1 MMGQYVAI
9 DVTRVYMQDLDDEGV
24 RDKGIRYWFL
34 LLTAMS
40 LQTSAGSDLHSSY
53 LLQKQLIDICES
65 ALSWLLH
72 HVDKF
77 KVLTTD

>member
-1 MMGQYVAI
+1 MMRQYVAI
-9 DVTRVYMQDLDDEGV
+9 EVTSYSMQDLNDEV

-40 LQTSAGSDLHSSY
+40 LQTSAGSDLYSSY
-53 LLQKQLIDICES
+53 LLQKQLIHNLWE
-65 ALSWLLH
+65 WLLH